1 MVVHPVQTE
10 RLGGVLLVDQR
21 DGLPV
26 HGAVVALDD
35 EVLAGAVADEFRP
48 VTGEAEFGG
57 ERVPVVLPGQPV
69 GASLQSWLEDVS
81 GVRAAPREIPLAAE
95 PREEQLRLVAGEH

>member
-1 MVVHPVQTE
+1 MVVHPVDTKC
-10 RLGGVLLVDQR
+10 LGGVLLMDQR

-26 HGAVVALDD
+26 DGAVVALDD
-35 EVLAGAVADEFRP
+35 EVLAGTVADELRP
-48 VTGEAEFGG
+48 VVGEAELDR
-57 ERVPVVLPGQPV
+57 ERMPVVLPGQPV
-69 GASLQSWLEDVS
+69 GASLESRLEDVG

>member
-1 MVVHPVQTE
+1 VIVDPVETE

-35 EVLAGAVADEFRP
+35 KILAGAVADEL
-48 VTGEAEFGG
+48 GLIAGQAELGG

-69 GASLQSWLEDVS
+69 GTSLQPRLEDVG

-95 PREEQLRLVAGEH
+95 TREEQLRLVAGEH